1 MQVYYNMEVVRVIF
15 DLLDKPN
22 VGGDVYNVTQENDLA
37 SAVQLYNDAM
47 DSGFL
52 QLSVVVGTDVRVRFP
67 PSPPP

>member
-1 MQVYYNMEVVRVIF
+1 MKAVREIF

-22 VGGDVYNVTQENDLA
+22 VGGDVYNITQENDLA